1 MEPFLAKWMINWSIV
16 SCPTGVGS
24 SGTAAPD
31 WLKQTHQDIEVR
43 ICVNICVQDQ
53 QTDLI
58 LQLTH
63 RLGRE
68 VSGWDEPLPLLL
80 LLQQLQDTALNEL
93 LLPQLL
99 LHLHTHTHTV
109 WWMRAAWRTRCSRN
123 RPMFPDLQ
131 TTETVETKRWQF
143 DYEWIIFPPQEINI

>member
-99 LHLHTHTHTV
+99 LHLHTHTHTRCDG
-109 WWMRAAWRTRCSRN
+109 WGLHEERGAAGTDRCFLIYRRLKQLKLKGDSLIMSESFFHHR
-123 RPMFPDLQ
+123 
-131 TTETVETKRWQF
+131 K
-143 DYEWIIFPPQEINI
+143 